1 MDLIIVRHGLPETV
15 VREDGGPAD
24 APLSEVGREQAQR
37 VARWLRYEQIDS
49 VYSSPLAR
57 ARQTAEP
64 LALLL
69 EHEIR
74 VHEGVAEY
82 DRQSSAYVPL
92 EDLKRDNYE
101 EWRRRMKEK
110 AFADDP
116 HAFRAEVVEAMEEI
130 IGANRGKRV
139 AVFCHGGVINAW
151 ASHVMGTEYV
161 FFFDP
166 TYTSVN
172 RFVAASSGERSV
184 ISLNETAHLR
194 ES

>member
-24 APLSEVGREQAQR
+24 APLSDTGHDQARR
-37 VARWLRYEQIDS
+37 VAEWLRRERIDA
-49 VYSSPLAR
+49 VYSSPLRR
-57 ARQTAEP
+57 ARQTAGP
-64 LALLL
+64 LAELLG
-69 EHEIR
+69 HEIQ

-82 DRQSSAYVPL
+82 DRDSAAYVPL

-101 EWRRRMKEK
+101 EWSRRMKEK

-116 HAFRAEVVEAMEEI
+116 EAFRNEVVEAMEEI
-130 IGANRGKRV
+130 IGANRGRRV

-151 ASHVMGTEYV
+151 GSHVMGTRHV

-172 RFVAASSGERSV
+172 RFMAASTGERSV

-194 ES
+194 